1 MSLFFTCSDN
11 VKYID
16 KWLDSVSRR
25 FHSLLSFLHP
35 PGPCQLVLPRVPAFS
50 CRWAPNG
57 LQKSVCPY
65 PVDSESHSPAAVSV
79 LPFLLET
86 QHPPHPS
93 LW

>member
-1 MSLFFTCSDN
+1 MLFLEDSTLCFLFFILQGPHMDE
-11 VKYID
+11 
-16 KWLDSVSRR
+16 
-25 FHSLLSFLHP
+25 
-35 PGPCQLVLPRVPAFS
+35 PCQLVLPRVPGFS

-79 LPFLLET
+79 LPFVLKT
-86 QHPPHPS
+86 QHLPHPN